1 MAYIEDFNLT
11 DLNGLEI
18 NPASEESVA
27 ILKKLLIMLAP
38 ISTQDTNQRI
48 RITVDS
54 ITGALTLAT
63 VTTIG
68 TVNTVTTMNQIA
80 GVDARYMLMD
90 NARNMYANSVRPYIS
105 F

>member
-1 MAYIEDFNLT
+1 MAYIENFNLT
-11 DLNGLEI
+11 DVNEIQI
-18 NPASEESVA
+18 NPATEESVA

-38 ISTQDTNQRI
+38 ISTQDTNQRM

-54 ITGALTLAT
+54 ITGALTLAA
-63 VTTIG
+63 VTTVG
-68 TVNTVTTMNQIA
+68 TVTTMNQIA

>member
-1 MAYIEDFNLT
+1 MAYIENLNLT
-11 DLNGLEI
+11 DTSGQQV
-18 NPASEESVA
+18 NPATEET
-27 ILKKLLIMLAP
+27 LDLMKKLLIMLSPVA
-38 ISTQDTNQRI
+38 TQDANQRI

-54 ITGALTLAT
+54 ITGGLTLASLTT
-63 VTTIG
+63 VG